1 MTQNEKE
8 YSATEVGRIL
18 GLHFSTVLKAIKDG
32 DIKARAVKK
41 IKKTYWY
48 ISQKELDRL
57 KKELGTD

>member
-1 MTQNEKE
+1 MG
-8 YSATEVGRIL
+8 VGLIRMRNVASD
-18 GLHFSTVLKAIKDG
+18 FSTVLKAIKDG